1 MFTREFSLSGLTS
14 TVLSPVDCGVSFLR
28 FPYYSFHMVEKAIF
42 KDLPN
47 LNSLSF
53 DHHSFDGNWGLN
65 HENIFE
71 LQSTLFFSPRLNRH
85 SKASI
90 LFCSGLLSSLSNASP
105 SFPFSSSF
113 RLYFVDVGVQSHVQA
128 SIDRYAF
135 MSVYRVEIGDS
146 VNPELTKALLDATPY
161 VNRALHSDSNAT
173 SFTIGEKKDLICDRG
188 AFNMVRSIDFSQWSE
203 LETIRI
209 GGYSFKNLDSIELIG
224 LPKLQSVEVEYSGF
238 PFFDDRTY
246 DELEHAKKPFRMCDC
261 PNVTYLVLGTET
273 LSAFTSLQ
281 IESGKQRIDSLT
293 GRLPFSFSDCDAR
306 RQLRLRR

>member
-1 MFTREFSLSGLTS
+1 M
-14 TVLSPVDCGVSFLR
+14 
-28 FPYYSFHMVEKAIF
+28 
-42 KDLPN
+42 
-47 LNSLSF
+47 
-53 DHHSFDGNWGLN
+53 
-65 HENIFE
+65 
-71 LQSTLFFSPRLNRH
+71 
-85 SKASI
+85 
-90 LFCSGLLSSLSNASP
+90 
-105 SFPFSSSF
+105 
-113 RLYFVDVGVQSHVQA
+113 QA

-146 VNPELTKALLDATPY
+146 VNSELTKALLDASPY

-293 GRLPFSFSDCDAR
+293 GRVPFSFPDCDAR